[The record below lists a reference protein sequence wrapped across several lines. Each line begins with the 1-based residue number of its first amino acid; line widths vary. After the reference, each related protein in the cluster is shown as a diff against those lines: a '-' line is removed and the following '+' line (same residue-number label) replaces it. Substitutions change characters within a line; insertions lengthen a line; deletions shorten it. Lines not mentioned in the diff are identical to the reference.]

1 MAVLDSEPVD
11 LAAYKAIQTH
21 NDLVLDQG
29 QETADPD
36 KAVRAIQLAQ
46 AAGVPPTQVLPDV
59 ENYERKVKT
68 GLSRDLMQNSEAI
81 QQYLNADPMA
91 THVSSDD
98 VAPLFDF
105 SRFLDRLWNGP
116 LSEEQR
122 KKVAGKPVSLV
133 PAGWRQGP
141 DIFLNEPSRNLREGD
156 IGAAIDATKHGLYG
170 MATAIPKMLGVMEP
184 ETEIAQDLIAS
195 AKKKMDEAGWNPYI
209 RDFLL
214 GYASR
219 QAGIT
224 EAVYGL
230 SPLILTKMLKLPSWV
245 AFLGLPVGGVV
256 SHEVS
261 KPLEQETGIPA
272 EATDAALMVVG
283 AAVGFKHLR
292 DVRLEGTAHQK
303 LQNMVRMVDPF
314 AKTGKTPPYGFNE
327 LTDHLHEKA
336 AQRAAEQVQE
346 VMAARDK
353 TQTVVRSPDLMTKF
367 VNGIVG
373 DGTVEINAQSV
384 LKLYEGK
391 FLEKYGPDDG
401 LLGWIPDLEA
411 QLARSTKDGGPI
423 RVRADEYFG
432 RVDKEVHK
440 ALADDFRLNPDELT
454 PNEVKAKADLREAAL
469 TAKKP
474 KAEEPTAKAEEAV
487 KLPEPGQPEVPVE
500 RAEIRPENGSWAVYL
515 DGERVKAFI
524 TRSAAEEHLA
534 QIAPELTLEGG
545 LKKAAGLDQVDYDL
559 AAGDVVEIAPSPMFG
574 RLVLKLPKAAY
585 DRILK
590 LRDEINEARKSRQLE
605 KALKRVK
612 NEQTPMWQERFN
624 EQMEE
629 TWADMQD
636 NPQYQIKRMFD
647 DRTIGT
653 HVHDENIRIDRNSL
667 DPDMA
672 KLIPRQWLAKKGGWK
687 LDDIAIKLLHMD
699 SGRTLFDH
707 ITKLERDRGT
717 QSRTEYFLRT
727 VSNEARAR
735 MERKWGDPAESVLA
749 EALDHVTD
757 DGTYGIIWEHLL
769 ATSQAAGKVLP
780 HTKESFRDTV
790 LEDLSNRP
798 FSRRVLDDAH
808 RDMGKAHKDTIIAA
822 GKNNWDAVFE
832 AQQQYAYNH
841 VLAQEAKKLNARITE
856 MDRFDSQFGKQREV
870 PGYAVE
876 HTDRI
881 HDIMWRTG
889 SEVRRGAGPAP
900 SGMIDLDTAM
910 RRHNETRAGKGK
922 FAPGLKGFL
931 EEHLEK
937 GLPVEDHKYENDYL
951 PNMVVYEKLYRNPD
965 NPAQP
970 EGWITS
976 PDKMTIGEWTAIAD
990 TKKSIAKWGRDTW
1003 IESTTRQKMKI
1014 DDLVD
1019 AINKDLSFFPERLP
1033 EYTKLGV
1040 PKEARKSTLSMMWAE
1055 LQQMEYI
1062 FDRIGRFDPNAPLMK
1077 FVHHKLVDGVNRA
1090 RELEVEYSV
1099 KLNRLAELYKDID
1112 MTEVLPN
1119 DVFYEPSKLIRNER
1133 GEPMVPAN
1141 GTMFRFMTKHNAIAV
1156 AVNMGLKS
1164 GQQRVTGGYGATPEQ
1179 GMAWLNQHLTKKD
1192 WGVVQ
1197 GFWKLLREIKDLE
1210 NERDI
1215 RMTGVTVPEEVGA
1228 RLDTPFGVIRGEYY
1242 PVIHDVSDP
1251 RFKVMSDETNKYR
1264 NARVRVANGWEKART
1279 AHDGPISL
1287 DLQDFGNHLAR
1298 RLRALGVKEA
1308 VVDASHVFYNEKF
1321 QLAFASRFGKAKSDL
1336 LEPFLKDVAGRP
1348 GWETGM
1354 VQGFSRFFENFRR
1367 GTTQAIAGFSH
1378 TILLKHA
1385 PTALIHGIGEVGPQ
1399 AFLEALYHTTVNN
1412 KQTMKANEN
1421 FIYDGAVIDGH
1432 HWSGVKEIKG
1442 RRHQWYESAQ
1452 GGVES
1457 MLNKAPTWQ
1466 ERQAWGLPA
1475 GMSTW
1480 KVIKQELTTAGSWAI
1495 QTADM
1500 KIAEI
1505 VFHAKYKQT
1514 MEQLAGENMTLWE
1527 AHLEAVRQS
1536 EFSIRKALGS
1546 TATTSRSSLM
1556 RNSAVFWRGMTMFMG
1571 FFNNTLMRLQSTAW
1585 RSKDAYR
1592 EFSETGDG
1600 KKFAGEL
1607 GVAGKDLMTYFVYTA
1622 IVEQLVEQVLHPDT
1636 RATVASSAATAV
1648 GHLAFQ
1654 IFPAGKN
1661 LWGAAKYG
1669 YGFNPGLT
1677 VMDSGMDKYE
1687 RLAQMAIAHPEKF
1700 LTPKGQIAAGGAA
1713 LDALAAYHGIGNF
1726 QTSNWLEAAANITYG
1741 GQVPRDARHF
1751 WNLWSRGTMYDP
1763 KKRRH

>member
-1 MAVLDSEPVD
+1 MAVLASEPDD

-36 KAVRAIQLAQ
+36 KATRAIQLAQ
-46 AAGVPPTQVLPDV
+46 VSGVPPTQVLPDI
-59 ENYERKVKT
+59 ENYEKKVKT
-68 GLSRDLMQNSEAI
+68 DLSRNLMQNSDAI
-81 QQYLNADPMA
+81 QQYMNADPMA

-133 PAGWRQGP
+133 PAGWRQAP
-141 DIFLNEPSRNLREGD
+141 DIFISEPSRNLTEGD

-170 MATAIPKMLGVMEP
+170 MATAIPKITGIMEP
-184 ETEIAQDLIAS
+184 EMEISQNLLET

-209 RDFLL
+209 RDFLTHQL
-214 GYASR
+214 SKQVGGA
-219 QAGIT
+219 
-224 EAVYGL
+224 EALYGL

-245 AFLGLPVGGVV
+245 AFAGLPVGGVI

-261 KPLEQETGIPA
+261 KPLETETGIPA
-272 EATDAALMVVG
+272 GVTDTVLMVAGAAL
-283 AAVGFKHLR
+283 GFKHLR

-303 LQNMVRMVDPF
+303 LQDMVRMVDPF
-314 AKTGKTPPYGFNE
+314 AKTGKTPPVGYNE

-336 AQRAAEQVQE
+336 AQRSAEE
-346 VMAARDK
+346 VRETMAARDK

-367 VNGIVG
+367 ANTIVG
-373 DGTVEINAQSV
+373 DGTAEISAESV
-384 LKLYEGK
+384 HKLYEGK
-391 FLEKYGPDDG
+391 FLEKYGTDDG
-401 LLGWIPDLEA
+401 LLGWIPDLEV
-411 QLARSTKDGGPI
+411 QLARSAKDGGPI

-432 RVDKEVHK
+432 KVDKEVHK
-440 ALADDFRLNPDELT
+440 LLQDDFRLKPDEMT
-454 PNEVKAKADLREAAL
+454 PNEVKAKTDLREAA
-469 TAKKP
+469 AAVEKP
-474 KAEEPTAKAEEAV
+474 KVEEGAPKV
-487 KLPEPGQPEVPVE
+487 GPVE
-500 RAEIRPENGSWAVYL
+500 RAEIRPEQGSWAVYL

-534 QIAPELTLEGG
+534 QIAPEATLEGG
-545 LKKAAGLDQVDYDL
+545 LRKAAGLDQVDYELSATDQ
-559 AAGDVVEIAPSPMFG
+559 VEITPSTMFG
-574 RLVLKLPKAAY
+574 RLVLKLPKAAM
-585 DRILK
+585 DRIIK
-590 LRDEINEARKSRQLE
+590 LRTQIDEARQSRQLE

-653 HVHDENIRIDRNSL
+653 FTHDENIRIDRDSL

-672 KLIPRQWLAKKGGWK
+672 KLIPRNWMAKKGGWK

-707 ITKLERDRGT
+707 IAKLERDRGT
-717 QSRTEYFLRT
+717 QSRTEYFLRS

-749 EALDHVTD
+749 EAMDHVTD
-757 DGTYGIIWEHLL
+757 DGTFGMIWEHLL
-769 ATSQAAGKVLP
+769 ATSELAKQALP

-790 LEDLSNRP
+790 LEDMASRP
-798 FSRRVLDDAH
+798 FTRRVMDDAH
-808 RDMGKAHKDTIIAA
+808 REMGKAHKETIIAA

-832 AQQQYAYNH
+832 AQQKYAYNH
-841 VLAQEAKKLNARITE
+841 VLAQEAKRLNARIKE
-856 MDRFDSQFGKQREV
+856 NDRFDSQFGRQREV

-889 SEVRRGAGPAP
+889 SEVRRGVGPAP
-900 SGMIDLDTAM
+900 SGMIDLDIAM
-910 RRHNETRAGKGK
+910 RRHNDTRAGKGK
-922 FAPGLKGFL
+922 YSPGLKGFL

-951 PNMVVYEKLYRNPD
+951 PNMVVYEKLYNNPD
-965 NPAQP
+965 NPSQP
-970 EGWITS
+970 EGWVTT
-976 PDKMTIGEWTAIAD
+976 PDKMTIGEWTAVAD
-990 TKKSIAKWGRDTW
+990 TKKSIAKWGRETW

-1014 DDLVD
+1014 DDLVNS
-1019 AINKDLSFFPERLP
+1019 IVKDIEFFPEKLP
-1033 EYTKLGV
+1033 QYTKLGV
-1040 PKEARKSTLSMMWAE
+1040 SKEAKPPTLSMMWAE

-1062 FDRIGRFDPNAPLMK
+1062 FERIGRFDSNAPLLK

-1099 KLNRLAELYKDID
+1099 KLNRLAETYRDID

-1119 DVFYEPSKLIRNER
+1119 DVFYEPSKLIRDEQGR
-1133 GEPMVPAN
+1133 PMVPAN
-1141 GTMFRFMTKHNAIAV
+1141 GTMFRFMTRHNLIALM
-1156 AVNMGLKS
+1156 VNMGLKS
-1164 GQQRVTGGYGATPEQ
+1164 GQQRVTAGYGATPEAA
-1179 GMAWLNQHLTKKD
+1179 MAYINQHATAKD
-1192 WGVVQ
+1192 WGVVR

-1215 RMTGVTVPEEVGA
+1215 RMTGTTVPEEVGA
-1228 RLDTPFGVIRGEYY
+1228 RLETPFGIIRGEYY
-1242 PVIHDVSDP
+1242 PVIHDVADP

-1348 GWETGM
+1348 GWETGA

-1378 TILLKHA
+1378 TILMKHA
-1385 PTALIHGIGEVGPQ
+1385 PTALIHGVGEVGPQ

-1412 KQTMKANEN
+1412 KKTMQANEN

-1432 HWSGVKEIKG
+1432 QWSGVKEIKG

-1466 ERQAWGLPA
+1466 ERKAWGLPA

-1480 KVIKQELTTAGSWAI
+1480 KVIKQELVTAGSWAI

-1514 MEQLAGENMTLWE
+1514 MESLAGADMTLWE
-1527 AHLEAVRQS
+1527 AHLESVRQA

-1585 RSKDAYR
+1585 RSKDAFR
-1592 EFSETGDG
+1592 EFQETGDG

-1607 GVAGKDLMTYFVYTA
+1607 GVAGKDLLTYFVYTA
-1622 IVEQLVEQVLHPDT
+1622 IVEQMVEQVLHPDAK
-1636 RATVASSAATAV
+1636 ATVAGSAAGAV

-1687 RLAQMAIAHPEKF
+1687 RLAQMAMGHPEKL